1 MKIAEL
7 RKLSIEEKQAKIKE
21 LQMEY
26 LVARCNHATHQLKDT
41 ASLPR
46 LRRTIAR
53 LKMLLGEEGV

>member
-7 RKLSIEEKQAKIKE
+7 RKLTREEKRAKIKE

-26 LVARCNHATHQLKDT
+26 LIARCNHATRQLKDT

-46 LRRTIAR
+46 FRKTIAR
-53 LKMLLGEEGV
+53 LKTLLRQEGE

>member
-7 RKLSIEEKQAKIKE
+7 RKLTAEEKRAKIKE

-26 LVARCNHATHQLKDT
+26 LVARCNHATRQLKDT
-41 ASLPR
+41 SSLPR

-53 LKMLLGEEGV
+53 LKMLLCEEGV